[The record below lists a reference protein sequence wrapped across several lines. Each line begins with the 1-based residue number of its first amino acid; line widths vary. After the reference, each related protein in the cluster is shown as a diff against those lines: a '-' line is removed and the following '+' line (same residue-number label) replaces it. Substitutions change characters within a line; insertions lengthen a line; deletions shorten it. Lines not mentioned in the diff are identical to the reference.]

1 MFSTVSGWFRGI
13 KSDDE
18 TAPETV
24 SEEQGQSNKEKPNET
39 TSSQAKAEDA
49 ASKEPSGEPVS
60 DQGSEKKESPEPAK
74 EGVDDPAAGI
84 QLDLNEVSEKAIHA
98 AKEWGSYLFSVGK
111 VATKTVAST
120 AASTAKQIKH
130 TVEEKTILGDF
141 SKEQERFV
149 NEKKEKQRLSDAAVP
164 PWVGYNE
171 EEAMK
176 TQILALSTDKRNFL
190 RNPPTGV
197 QFNFDYDMVFPVA
210 MATLQED
217 PNLQKMRFDLVPK
230 QMKEE
235 NFWRNYF
242 YRVSL
247 IKQSTQLTSLAQQTG
262 STGEGLAVKSSDSS
276 RRSSTDS
283 GQKDDNSSTEYDK
296 LSDVQDAFSAQN
308 QDGPSILQKEGEEDL
323 PMSSPT
329 QEAEFISDAYQTD
342 LNEDDLRKEMEQM
355 GFKEDKQTAED
366 DVDGDVEDLE
376 VDPDVEDWEKELM
389 DEILES
395 EK

>member
-247 IKQSTQLTSLAQQTG
+247 IKQSTQLTSLAQQT
-262 STGEGLAVKSSDSS
+262 
-276 RRSSTDS
+276 
-283 GQKDDNSSTEYDK
+283 
-296 LSDVQDAFSAQN
+296 
-308 QDGPSILQKEGEEDL
+308 DGPSILQKEGEEDL

-355 GFKEDKQTAED
+355 GFKEDKQTAEEEHLPEWERELQRELNEYEVVD
-366 DVDGDVEDLE
+366 DGNSDL
-376 VDPDVEDWEKELM
+376 DDAELEN
-389 DEILES
+389 EILKQIEEEADQS
-395 EK
+395 